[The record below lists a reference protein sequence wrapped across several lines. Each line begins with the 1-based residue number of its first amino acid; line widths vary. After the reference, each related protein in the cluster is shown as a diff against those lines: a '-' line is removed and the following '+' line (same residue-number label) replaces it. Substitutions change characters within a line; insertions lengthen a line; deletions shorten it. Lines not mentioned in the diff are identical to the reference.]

1 MLITTGAG
9 GQATLATSIP
19 LALVDPFLTAT
30 VTDPLGNTSEFSPC
44 VAVGGPN
51 PGKLQFYRN
60 AVLSYEG
67 VLATGDAMITRS
79 HGLAGTASVTFTSTN
94 DTAIAGQ
101 DYTDS
106 DQVLTFAP
114 WEVVKVVKIPILF
127 DPAPETDPEYADLAL
142 TSPTGGATLGLA
154 ASDLYIFDNSP
165 AFPGI
170 VIDDSFVDE
179 GASGT
184 GTLSFE
190 VHLSPTD
197 HPVTVTYATEDGS
210 ATAGEDYTAATGTL
224 AFPVSAT
231 TQTQQVEIVVAGDT
245 DVEAGETLLVA
256 ITTAPSGG
264 MWIAYDTVA
273 AGEIRNDDFSSPPPA
288 TTIFADGFEL
298 GSTALWSNT
307 VP

>member
-1 MLITTGAG
+1 VTTGAG
-9 GQATLATSIP
+9 GQATLATSLP
-19 LALVDPFLTAT
+19 LAIVDPFLTAT

-51 PGKLQFYRN
+51 AGKLQFYRN

-67 VLATGDAMITRS
+67 VLPTGEAVITRS

-94 DTAIAGQ
+94 DTALAGL

-106 DQVLTFAP
+106 DQIAVLCSLGGRQGRA
-114 WEVVKVVKIPILF
+114 
-127 DPAPETDPEYADLAL
+127 DPDPLRPRPRAG
-142 TSPTGGATLGLA
+142 SGVRRSGARQPDRRSHPRVA
-154 ASDLYIFDNSP
+154 AADLYIFDNSP

-170 VIDDSFVDE
+170 LIADSFRRRRRQRHAHAQIFAVQMSPSDHAVTVTYYTE
-179 GASGT
+179 DGSAVAGEDYQAAT
-184 GTLSFE
+184 GTLSF
-190 VHLSPTD
+190 P
-197 HPVTVTYATEDGS
+197 AS
-210 ATAGEDYTAATGTL
+210 AS
-224 AFPVSAT
+224 V
-231 TQTQQVEIVVAGDT
+231 QTQQVEVAVTGDT
-245 DVEAGETLLVA
+245 DVEAGETLLVG

-264 MWIAYDTVA
+264 MWIAYDTFA
-273 AGEIRNDDFSSPPPA
+273 TGEIRNDDFSSPPPP